1 MFKKAIYLCLALTP
15 VMFSSCSEEDP
26 EIPDVIPTGGVD
38 FGPGGDVIGIYV
50 LNEGNMGANKCT
62 LDYYDYTTQT
72 YYQNI
77 YAQNNPDVVMELGDA
92 GNDIAVHDGRLYIVV
107 GGSHKVEVLDAYTAK
122 RIGQVDISSPRNL
135 AFRGDSVMVSSFVD
149 ANGGS
154 NGSVVWF
161 DAKTLEVK
169 GQCTVGIAP
178 EEMVIADGKL
188 YVANSADFNTYT
200 FDNTISVVDLNSFA
214 LEGSID
220 LGSIVNL
227 HHLRLDKY
235 GNMWVTAR
243 GNYGDKPSALAR
255 LAKDES
261 GEYALAETT
270 PYGCANLALGNGML
284 YFYEQIY
291 DASYNATY
299 NFDALRPTA
308 TGYDDMH
315 AGFLND
321 VDDIATPYA
330 LAVQPSTGDIFVTD
344 VKDYTSSGELRCY
357 TPAGTLRTKVTTG
370 DIPGHIA
377 FLVRR

>member
-1 MFKKAIYLCLALTP
+1 
-15 VMFSSCSEEDP
+15 MFSSCSEEDP

-50 LNEGNMGANKCT
+50 LNEGNMGSNKCT

-77 YAQNNPDVVMELGDA
+77 YAQNNPDVVMELGDS

-122 RIGQVDISSPRNL
+122 RIGQVDISSPRSL

-149 ANGGS
+149 VNGGS

-161 DAKTLEVK
+161 DANTLEVK

-178 EEMVIADGKL
+178 EEMVVADGKL
-188 YVANSADFNTYT
+188 YVANSADFNTYA

-214 LEGSID
+214 LESSID

-227 HHLRLDKY
+227 HHLRLDNY

-243 GNYGDKPSALAR
+243 GNYADKPSALAR
-255 LAKDES
+255 LAKNEA

-284 YFYEQIY
+284 YFYEQNY

-315 AGFLND
+315 ADFIND

-330 LAVQPSTGDIFVTD
+330 LAVQPSNGDIFVTD